1 MSSLSRIQVL
11 VLDDHEEMAQLIALM
26 LRRDS
31 IDVIIANDGL
41 SGFELFKQT
50 HPDVVI
56 TDLMMPNM
64 DGFGFMERALKHNPL
79 IPIIVVTAYGSMN
92 SAIRA
97 LRLGAFDFIT
107 KPFDK
112 KEVRATVAKAARQQI
127 AQKYDV
133 WRQKITEALNIP
145 RDPAEIVQK
154 LIGLTVEALEVEYG
168 LILGS
173 DGQSILWAYPNEDV
187 AFNKPFVALSNQ
199 AGLTDF
205 QAEQP
210 TSHQLK
216 PSSRPSQADLPA
228 SVVGVQFVAHKMV
241 KGIFILAHAEEA
253 YFNQEDLNFL
263 EQIAPVAALALDN
276 AQTYA
281 KLQASNNRL
290 ASLQRISTLTY
301 NANIPINRMLR
312 LVAEGIRQNL
322 YYSGVILCLPEA
334 GSGDLVIRTAA
345 GDLDRFLQ
353 RRGDTPTR
361 RIAISLE
368 DVDNPICRAFKTRTV
383 QETPVEDWISVLE
396 KAGASDMAVALSELK
411 LSRLIFLP
419 LWQAE
424 EVIGILGVGHLSPRP
439 LSNDE
444 TNLLT
449 SLANQTALII
459 KNSTLYQMEQQG
471 RREMEALYQAGL
483 VITSSLSQED
493 VLKTIL
499 EQIVDLT
506 LFESCIIGRWDERR
520 EAEVIELYMQK
531 TAQGWIE
538 IEPPGTVYP
547 LSKRPL
553 VAEALTQRK
562 MRVIRLNDDGLS
574 PAEQAWM
581 TQTEAKLRLIIP
593 LIVRSNSIGVLELIT
608 TKSNLN
614 VTPHVSRITQ
624 GLAAQAAIAL
634 ENARLHESE
643 IKRIEHELD
652 LAHRIQVSLL
662 PHETPQ
668 IPGMTIAA
676 RTASA
681 RMVGGDFYRYLSL
694 PNGHFGVVVGDVSGK
709 GVPSALYMAMTITAM
724 DTQIRQ
730 QGAPGEM
737 LQQLNAVLYP
747 RMHANRM
754 NTALLV
760 TIFNSSKSRLQVA
773 NAGMIA
779 PLIRQQQAFDWLDVS
794 GLPLGATMQTSYKS
808 SSIALATHS
817 TIILASDGLIEAQN
831 QAKELFGFDR
841 FQASA
846 QRLTDVTSSQQIL
859 DNIWNDVTEHIGDAE
874 QNDDMTLVVIQTWGR
889 QGDTKELPKLPE
901 AA

>member
-1 MSSLSRIQVL
+1 MSSLSRILVL
-11 VLDDHEEMAQLIALM
+11 VVDDHDEMAQLIALI
-26 LRRDS
+26 LRRES

-41 SGFELFKQT
+41 NGLEQFKQS
-50 HPDVVI
+50 HPDVII

-64 DGFGFMERALKHNPL
+64 DGFGFMEKALEHDAQV
-79 IPIIVVTAYGSMN
+79 PIIVVTAYGSMN
-92 SAIRA
+92 SAVRA

-112 KEVRATVAKAARQQI
+112 TAVRETVAKAAKQQI
-127 AQKYDV
+127 AQKYDA
-133 WRQKITEALNIP
+133 WRRKITEALNIP
-145 RDPAEIVQK
+145 RDPSEIAQK
-154 LIGLTVEALEVEYG
+154 LIDLTAGAFETEYG
-168 LILGS
+168 LILGP
-173 DGQSILWAYPNEDV
+173 DGQSILYTDLDEDN
-187 AFNKPFVALSNQ
+187 AAADPLIAWSNQ
-199 AGLTDF
+199 VGLTDYLPEKPISRHCKPDMPA
-205 QAEQP
+205 QAG
-210 TSHQLK
+210 
-216 PSSRPSQADLPA
+216 LPA
-228 SVVGVQFVAHKMV
+228 SVIGVQFIVHKTV
-241 KGIFILAHAEEA
+241 KGIFILAHSEEA
-253 YFNQEDLNFL
+253 YFNQSDRNFL

-322 YYSGVILCLPEA
+322 RYSGVMLCLPES
-334 GSGDLVIRTAA
+334 GSGELIIRTAA
-345 GDLDRFLQ
+345 GDLDQYLQ

-368 DVDNPICRAFKTRTV
+368 DEDNPICRAFKTRTV
-383 QETPVEDWISVLE
+383 QETAATNWVSILE
-396 KAGASDMAVALSELK
+396 KAGAPDIAAALDK
-411 LSRLIFLP
+411 LSLARFIFLP

-424 EVIGILGVGHLSPRP
+424 EVIGILGVGYPSPNP

-493 VLKTIL
+493 VLKTII

-506 LFESCIIGRWDERR
+506 LFESCIIGRWDERHQ
-520 EAEVIELYMQK
+520 AEVIELYMQK
-531 TAQGWIE
+531 TGESWVE

-547 LSKRPL
+547 LSNRPL
-553 VAEALTQRK
+553 VTEALTQRK
-562 MRVIRLNDDGLS
+562 MRVIRLDDDSLS
-574 PAEQAWM
+574 TAEQAWM
-581 TQTEAKLRLIIP
+581 SQTDTKLRLIIP

-608 TKSNLN
+608 TQANMN

-643 IKRIEHELD
+643 IKRIEQEMD

-676 RTASA
+676 RTTSA
-681 RMVGGDFYRYLSL
+681 RMVGGDFYRYLTLSEDR
-694 PNGHFGVVVGDVSGK
+694 FGVVVGDVSGK

-724 DTQIRQ
+724 DTQVRQ
-730 QGAPGEM
+730 KTEPGDM
-737 LQQLNAVLYP
+737 LQQLNSVLYP

-754 NTALLV
+754 NTG
-760 TIFNSSKSRLQVA
+760 F
-773 NAGMIA
+773 AGCY
-779 PLIRQQQAFDWLDVS
+779 F
-794 GLPLGATMQTSYKS
+794 
-808 SSIALATHS
+808 
-817 TIILASDGLIEAQN
+817 
-831 QAKELFGFDR
+831 
-841 FQASA
+841 
-846 QRLTDVTSSQQIL
+846 
-859 DNIWNDVTEHIGDAE
+859 
-874 QNDDMTLVVIQTWGR
+874 
-889 QGDTKELPKLPE
+889 
-901 AA
+901 